1 VSLAVCSAFGLA
13 VAGPRLESAHRWRE
27 TLPHVGQFLFGVREL
42 VVAAPL
48 RPLIEL
54 LDEGERLVHCLF
66 RGRQDADDTAEQC
79 VRHRNLFR

>member
-1 VSLAVCSAFGLA
+1 
-13 VAGPRLESAHRWRE
+13 
-27 TLPHVGQFLFGVREL
+27 
-42 VVAAPL
+42 L

-79 VRHRNLFR
+79 VLHRNLFR